1 MPETASDL
9 QAHPAGNRPEA
20 ERGTSDVFWWSTI
33 KIPDKPIRMK
43 RRVFLVFVAA
53 ALLAT
58 PTFAQLTATDVTQI
72 IGHAVTRAVA
82 ISSNSV
88 IAVTDREGD
97 VLAVWVVRGGNAT
110 DPEVATA
117 VSKAGTAAY
126 LSSNQD
132 AFTSR
137 TAGFIIQQ
145 HFLPGVSITAPGPLV
160 GVGLSNLFISDINK
174 FRAPGSM
181 IVFNEHPGLS

>member
-1 MPETASDL
+1 
-9 QAHPAGNRPEA
+9 
-20 ERGTSDVFWWSTI
+20 
-33 KIPDKPIRMK
+33 MK
-43 RRVFLVFVAA
+43 RRVLFVLVAA
-53 ALLAT
+53 TLLT
-58 PTFAQLTATDVTQI
+58 PPGLAQLNATDVTQI
-72 IGHAVTRAVA
+72 IGHAVTRAAA
-82 ISSNSV
+82 ISPNSV

-97 VLAVWVVRGGNAT
+97 VLGVWVMRGGDAT
-110 DPEVATA
+110 LPEIATA

-145 HFLPGVSITAPGPLV
+145 HFPPGVSNAPPGPLV

-174 FRAPGSM
+174 FRVPGSL
-181 IVFNEHPGLS
+181 IVFNEHPALSIVRVCGSSLDGWPGGAPPSQNAQLVG